1 MNIPQLKQY
10 ENRIVGELKIDK
22 REAQLMPYPEE
33 MSPELSGF
41 LMSQGIEKLYSHQFE
56 MFNRALRGENVIITT
71 STASGKTLGF
81 LLPVVEKILKDPT
94 AKAIFV
100 YPTKA
105 LAHDQFRNILPV
117 LEYFGP
123 ERIQAGIYDGD
134 TPVNERARIRKN
146 ANIILTNPEMVN
158 SSFLPNHSLYG
169 FNHIFS
175 RLKYLI
181 IDELHVYRGAFGSH
195 MANIV
200 RRLNRVCNYYK
211 SSPQF
216 LFSSATI
223 ANPVELAEN
232 ITGEKFTHIYKDGSP
247 RSAKKIFVWQPPYVR
262 DTEYRKTPEEEASEL
277 IPDLVQENVR
287 FITFCKSRREVEV
300 VLKESRDRLMDIEG
314 KPSLGCDLSD
324 RISGYRGG
332 YKPEERKEIEKRL
345 ASGNISGV
353 VATNALELGIDIG
366 DLELAI
372 SCGFPGTKASFWQQI
387 GRSGRR
393 GDGAIGILILDVSP
407 LDQYIAIN
415 TDWLIKSGV
424 ENAVIDKNNLFIQ
437 LAHVRAAAAELPL
450 SLDDASVFPDLGEII
465 PVLIKAG
472 ELKKDGGLFTWIGRD
487 FPSGDFNLRNIS
499 SDIYKV
505 INKQNGTMLTE
516 MDEYQAFH
524 EVYTKAIYI
533 HDGMQFLV
541 EKLDLIN
548 RIAEVI
554 PVDMNYFT
562 VPFSETA
569 VTIIKEFKNKEIAR
583 TTATFGDVSV
593 KEAVPAYK
601 MIQFHNRQ
609 NLGFEP
615 IRENL
620 FTHLETEGMWYLIP
634 QNVDNIINAYTQF
647 NYYSGIKHALL
658 TAARMRTMATSADI
672 GGTMFNTVE
681 KVGEVKRAYVILYD
695 LYPGGLGYTEKAY
708 DFSQEILQD
717 AINLVKNCRC
727 KDGCPACV
735 GDYHLDKKLVLWG
748 LDGMLIESKAPIEI
762 IEKAPEIHIYEER
775 HFNFNE
781 LNEKWEEFLLFLN
794 KRSESFAQFFTTVN
808 GVRTS
813 GDILILSVLTPFYR
827 EWIMESINKLK
838 IENIIKRYVNVP
850 EKFKID
856 VEIMEGDSK
865 LDKILRRYDDLTK
878 NDTHNQKYN
887 DSDSK

>member
-33 MSPELSGF
+33 MSSELSGF
-41 LMSQGIEKLYSHQFE
+41 LKNQGIEKLYSHQFE
-56 MFNRALRGENVIITT
+56 MFTRASRGENVIITT

-123 ERIQAGIYDGD
+123 DRIQAGIYDGD

-158 SSFLPNHSLYG
+158 ASFLPNHSLHG

-175 RLKYLI
+175 RLKFFV

-200 RRLNRVCNYYK
+200 RRLNRVCKYYK

-232 ITGEKFTHIYKDGSP
+232 ITGESFTHIYRDGSP
-247 RSAKKIFVWQPPYVR
+247 GSAKKIFVWQPPFVR
-262 DTEYRKTPEEEASEL
+262 DTEYRKTPEEEASEF
-277 IPDLVQENVR
+277 IPDLIQQNLR
-287 FITFCKSRREVEV
+287 FIAFCKSRREVEV

-314 KPSLGCDLSD
+314 MPTLGRDLSD
-324 RISGYRGG
+324 KISGYRGG
-332 YKPEERKEIEKRL
+332 YKPEERKDIERRL
-345 ASGNISGV
+345 AGGNITGV

-393 GDGAIGILILDVSP
+393 GDGALGILILDVSP

-415 TDWLIKSGV
+415 TDWLVKTGV

-450 SLDDASVFPDLGEII
+450 SLDDASIFPDLGEIV

-472 ELKKDGGLFTWIGRD
+472 ELKQEGGLFTWIGKD

-524 EVYTKAIYI
+524 EVYPKAIYI

-541 EKLDLIN
+541 EKLDLVN
-548 RIAEVI
+548 RIAEVV

-569 VTIIKEFKNKEIAR
+569 VTILKEFKNKGIAR
-583 TTATFGDVSV
+583 TTAAFGDVCV

-620 FTHLETEGMWYLIP
+620 FTQLETEGMWFLIP

-647 NYYSGIKHALL
+647 NYYNGIKHALL
-658 TAARMRTMATSADI
+658 IAARMRTMATSEDI
-672 GGTMFNTVE
+672 GGTVFNTVE
-681 KVGEVKRAYVILYD
+681 KEGEVKRAYVILYD
-695 LYPGGLGYTEKAY
+695 LYPGGLGFTEKAY
-708 DFSQEILQD
+708 DFSEDILND

-748 LDGMLIESKAPIEI
+748 LEGMLIESPSPVDVVK
-762 IEKAPEIHIYEER
+762 KAPEIHIYEER
-775 HFNFNE
+775 HFNFEE
-781 LNEKWEEFLLFLN
+781 LSEKWEEFLLFLN
-794 KRSESFAQFFTTVN
+794 KRSESFAQFFTTVTK
-808 GVRTS
+808 VQTS
-813 GDILILSVLTPFYR
+813 GDILILNVGTSFYR
-827 EWIMESINKLK
+827 EWIMESVNKIK
-838 IENIIKRYVNVP
+838 IENIIKRYVNAP

-856 VEIMEGDSK
+856 VEINEGDSK

-878 NDTHNQKYN
+878 NDTHNQRYN
-887 DSDSK
+887 DRDSK

>member
-22 REAQLMPYPEE
+22 REAQFMPYPED
-33 MSPELSGF
+33 MSSELSGF
-41 LMSQGIEKLYSHQFE
+41 LRNQGIEKLYSHQFE
-56 MFNRALRGENVIITT
+56 MFNRAIRGENVIITT

-158 SSFLPNHSLYG
+158 SAFLPNHSLHG

-175 RLKYLI
+175 RLKYFV

-200 RRLNRVCNYYK
+200 RRLNRVCKYYK
-211 SSPQF
+211 SNPQF

-232 ITGEKFTHIYKDGSP
+232 ITGEKFSHIYKDGSP
-247 RSAKKIFVWQPPYVR
+247 GSSKNIFVWQPPFVR
-262 DTEYRKTPEEEASEL
+262 DTEYRKTPEEEASEF
-277 IPDLVQENVR
+277 IPDLVQENLR

-314 KPSLGCDLSD
+314 MPTLGKDLSD
-324 RISGYRGG
+324 KISGYRGG

-345 ASGNISGV
+345 ATGHITGV

-387 GRSGRR
+387 GRSGRK
-393 GDGAIGILILDVSP
+393 GDGAVGILILDVSP

-415 TDWLIKSGV
+415 TDWLVKTGV

-450 SLDDASVFPDLGEII
+450 SLDDASIFPDLGEIV

-472 ELKKDGGLFTWIGRD
+472 ELKNDGGLFTWIGKD

-524 EVYTKAIYI
+524 EVYPKAVYI

-541 EKLDLIN
+541 EKLDLVN
-548 RIAEVI
+548 RIAEVV

-569 VTIIKEFKNKEIAR
+569 VTILKEFKNKGIAR
-583 TTATFGDVSV
+583 TTATFGDVSI

-620 FTHLETEGMWYLIP
+620 FTQLETEGMWFLIP

-647 NYYSGIKHALL
+647 NYYNGIKHALL
-658 TAARMRTMATSADI
+658 TAARMRTMATSEDI
-672 GGTMFNTVE
+672 GGTVFNTVE
-681 KVGEVKRAYVILYD
+681 KEGEVKRAYVILYD
-695 LYPGGLGYTEKAY
+695 LYPGGLGFTEKAY
-708 DFSQEILQD
+708 DFSEEILKD

-748 LDGMLIESKAPIEI
+748 LDGMLVESPSPVDVVK
-762 IEKAPEIHIYEER
+762 KAPEIHFYEER
-775 HFNFNE
+775 HFNFE
-781 LNEKWEEFLLFLN
+781 EISEKWEEFLLFLN
-794 KRSESFAQFFTTVN
+794 KRSESFAQFFTTV
-808 GVRTS
+808 GKVRTT
-813 GDILILSVLTPFYR
+813 GDILVLNVQTPFYR
-827 EWIMESINKLK
+827 EWIMESVNKLK
-838 IENIIKRYVNVP
+838 IENIIRRYVNVP

-856 VEIMEGDSK
+856 VEITEGDSK

-878 NDTHNQKYN
+878 NDTHNQRYN
-887 DSDSK
+887 DRDSK